1 MKYGD
6 IQKLRESGFITDEQ
20 QQKIIG
26 HFKLKEDSNRF
37 LVIISFVGAVLVAA
51 GIVLLIAANWDD
63 IPRGVKLATGLALM
77 LGAHAGG
84 WWLRENPLSRF
95 ASTSQRWVGRVTPCA
110 PPPER
115 SDPGAHGVTR
125 PTTAT
130 DSGEPLAT
138 EGPLSLFPPDGERDG
153 VRGNYRKTGEALHLL
168 GSLLFLGNIA
178 LVGQIYH
185 LSTRPP
191 NAFLLWWAGIAALPW
206 LLRSKAQHLLALLA
220 FGIWFGFE
228 INQAD
233 SLVRLADE
241 SQVLAYSLLGL
252 VYAGFGYVLRRS
264 AFASFAKV
272 TERLGL
278 LAFLAFAY
286 PLAFQGFLDDYSRAM
301 AVSYWIL
308 PALAVL
314 AATLIAL
321 GAKNLELDKQWRW
334 TWGLTLAMAAGLLV
348 GAFFAPHE
356 RVWSWHQGFTPLNAL
371 AALALFVFCLLQIQV
386 GLQERST
393 FLVNLGVVFVA
404 LDMIAA
410 YIGLF
415 GTMARTGLM
424 FVVSGV
430 FLIVFGVYLEKK
442 RRKFMKQIKTARA
455 GAEGPS

>member
-6 IQKLRESGFITDEQ
+6 IQKLQESGLISDAQ
-20 QQKIIG
+20 RRKIVE

-51 GIVLLIAANWDD
+51 GIVLLIAANWEE
-63 IPRGVKLATGLALM
+63 IPRGVKLGTGLILM

-84 WWLRENPLSRF
+84 WWLRENPL
-95 ASTSQRWVGRVTPCA
+95 P
-110 PPPER
+110 
-115 SDPGAHGVTR
+115 R
-125 PTTAT
+125 PSAT
-130 DSGEPLAT
+130 
-138 EGPLSLFPPDGERDG
+138 LSPSDGERAG
-153 VRGNYRKTGEALHLL
+153 VRGNYGKTGEALHLI
-168 GSLLFLGNIA
+168 GSLLFLSNIA

-206 LLRSKAQHLLALLA
+206 LLPSKAQHVLALLA
-220 FGIWFGFE
+220 FGLWFGAE
-228 INQAD
+228 INQDD
-233 SLVRLADE
+233 SIIHLHDE
-241 SQVLAYSLLGL
+241 CQVLAYALLGL
-252 VYAGFGYVLRRS
+252 IYVGFGYLLRRG

-286 PLAFQGFLDDYSRAM
+286 PVTWQGFLDDYHQP
-301 AVSYWIL
+301 VTGSYWIL
-308 PALAVL
+308 SSLAVVAIAL
-314 AATLIAL
+314 VAL
-321 GAKNLELDKQWRW
+321 GARHLDLDRQWRW
-334 TWGLTLAMAAGLLV
+334 TWGLTLAIAAGLLV

-356 RVWSWHQGFTPLNAL
+356 RVWGWHQNLTPLNAF
-371 AALALFVFCLLQIQV
+371 AALALFAFCLLQIQV
-386 GLQERST
+386 GLQERSA

-404 LDMIAA
+404 LVIIAA

-442 RRKFMKQIKTARA
+442 RRVLMKRIQLLP
-455 GAEGPS
+455 EGSHPETGKS